1 MQNEVFNIS
10 NNYNKIQDTKLQIKL
25 LTLSASSTSQI
36 LMPVAGLKVAN
47 VFPLLD
53 VCHSLLIKICG
64 KWKVF
69 SDTGIKMFYM
79 SDNRHIITLV

>member
-1 MQNEVFNIS
+1 MQN
-10 NNYNKIQDTKLQIKL
+10 TKLQIKL

-36 LMPVAGLKVAN
+36 LTPVAGLKVGN
-47 VFPLLD
+47 VLPLLD

-69 SDTGIKMFYM
+69 ADTGIKMPYM
-79 SDNRHIITLV
+79 FDNRHIIALV